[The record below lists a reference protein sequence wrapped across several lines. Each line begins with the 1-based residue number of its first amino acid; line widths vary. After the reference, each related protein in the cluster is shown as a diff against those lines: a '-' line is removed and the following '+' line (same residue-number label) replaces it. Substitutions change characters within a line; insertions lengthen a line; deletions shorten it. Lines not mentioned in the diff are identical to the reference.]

1 MDRDLETEPE
11 ISPVATFPE
20 SDHQSRLSHSE
31 TQGNLELHKE
41 PLHLV
46 LRKGSGHHQETAPF
60 DSELNGHISSDK
72 VTLGYN
78 LKQRTELLQE
88 TVEEGKVELKST
100 SGSQRNGSSITDPDP
115 FKVQLKHRE
124 TGAKAG
130 LLVNGV
136 DFHRNIVSSLT
147 FSSIDIDIHIII

>member
-11 ISPVATFPE
+11 NSLVATFPE

-41 PLHLV
+41 PLHSV
-46 LRKGSGHHQETAPF
+46 LRKGSGHHQETASP

-72 VTLGYN
+72 VSLGYN
-78 LKQRTELLQE
+78 LKQRIESLQE
-88 TVEEGKVELKST
+88 TVEQGNVELKST
-100 SGSQRNGSSITDPDP
+100 SRSQRNGSSATDPDP

-136 DFHRNIVSSLT
+136 DFTEI
-147 FSSIDIDIHIII
+147 